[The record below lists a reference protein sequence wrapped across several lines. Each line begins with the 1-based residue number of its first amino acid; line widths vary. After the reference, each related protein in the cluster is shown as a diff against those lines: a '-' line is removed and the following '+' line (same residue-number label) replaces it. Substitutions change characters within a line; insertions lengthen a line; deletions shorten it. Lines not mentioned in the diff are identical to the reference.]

1 MSLDAIVSAI
11 EPVSMKQ
18 RDNAPDA
25 FSTAL
30 GDSFKRYGFAVLA
43 DHGLDQ
49 TVLDTALERAKTF
62 FAMNEDAK
70 AKYTHT
76 KENQRG
82 YFPFGQEKAKDA
94 EHIDLKE
101 FWHIG
106 RDLPENHE
114 FLNIMP
120 PNVSVDEIEDWH
132 AQTYA
137 MFETMD
143 ELGIKIMSSI
153 ASYLNLE
160 ENWFDSAMENGNS
173 VLRLLHYPAQDTP
186 PPEGS
191 VRAAEHGDINVIT
204 LLLGAEEG
212 GLEVKDRDGRWL
224 PITPPPGCLVVNV
237 GDMLERL
244 TNHILPST
252 LHRVV
257 NPKPERSKFA
267 RYSTP
272 FFAHF
277 KPDFEIKTLETCISD
292 DNPDRYPESI
302 TAHEFLLQR
311 LREIN
316 LI

>member
-1 MSLDAIVSAI
+1 MSAPESAI
-11 EPVSMKQ
+11 PPVSMKL
-18 RDNAPDA
+18 RESAPLEFA
-25 FSTAL
+25 NAL
-30 GDSFKRYGFAVLA
+30 GESFKRYGFAVLA
-43 DHGLDQ
+43 DHELDQ
-49 TVLDTALERAKTF
+49 SIIDTALDRTKTF
-62 FAMNEDAK
+62 FAMSPEDK
-70 AKYTHT
+70 SKYQHT
-76 KENQRG
+76 KEGQRG

-94 EHIDLKE
+94 DHIDLKE

-106 RDLPENHE
+106 RDLPDDHQ
-114 FLNIMP
+114 FKSYMPSNI
-120 PNVSVDEIEDWH
+120 SIDEIPDWH
-132 AQTYA
+132 TKTYA
-137 MFETMD
+137 MFDAMD
-143 ELGIKIMSSI
+143 QLGLKVMSSI
-153 ASYLNLE
+153 ALFLGLK
-160 ENWFDSAMENGNS
+160 ENWFDSAMSDGNS

-224 PITPPPGCLVVNV
+224 PITPPEGCLVVNV

-244 TNHILPST
+244 TNNVLPST

-257 NPKPERSKFA
+257 NPKPERCRFA

-277 KPDFEIKTLETCISD
+277 RPDFEIKTLENCISS
-292 DNPDRYPESI
+292 DNPNQYPDTI
-302 TAHEFLLQR
+302 TANEYLMQR

>member
-1 MSLDAIVSAI
+1 MSLDAVVSAI
-11 EPVSMKQ
+11 APVSMSQ
-18 RDNAPDA
+18 RENAPEA
-25 FSTAL
+25 FAKEL
-30 GDSFKRYGFAVLA
+30 GESFKRYGFAVLA

-49 TVLDTALERAKTF
+49 NVLDTALERTKTF
-62 FAMNEDAK
+62 FAMSDAIK
-70 AKYTHT
+70 AKYKHT
-76 KENQRG
+76 PEGQRG
-82 YFPFGQEKAKDA
+82 YFPFGQEIAKDA
-94 EHIDLKE
+94 QHVDLKE
-101 FWHIG
+101 FWHIA
-106 RDLPENHE
+106 RDLPEGHPYSD
-114 FLNIMP
+114 LMP
-120 PNVSVDEIEDWH
+120 PNISIYEIPDWH
-132 AQTYA
+132 QQTYA
-137 MFETMD
+137 MFEALD
-143 ELGIKIMSSI
+143 QLGLKVLSSI
-153 ASYLNLE
+153 AIYLGLE
-160 ENWFDSAMENGNS
+160 ENWFDDAMQDGNS
-173 VLRLLHYPAQDTP
+173 ILRLLHYPAQDTP

-224 PITPPPGCLVVNV
+224 PITPPAGCLVVNV

-277 KPDFEIKTLETCISD
+277 RPDFEIKTLETCISE
-292 DNPDRYPESI
+292 DNPNRYEQSI
-302 TAHEFLLQR
+302 SANDFLMQR
-311 LREIN
+311 LKEIG

>member
-1 MSLDAIVSAI
+1 MSAPESAI
-11 EPVSMKQ
+11 PPVSMKL
-18 RDNAPDA
+18 RDSAPLEFA
-25 FSTAL
+25 NAL
-30 GDSFKRYGFAVLA
+30 GESFKRYGFAVIA
-43 DHGLDQ
+43 DHELNQ
-49 TVLDTALERAKTF
+49 SIIDTALDRTKTF
-62 FAMNEDAK
+62 FAMSPEDK
-70 AKYTHT
+70 SKYKHT
-76 KENQRG
+76 KEGQRG

-106 RDLPENHE
+106 RDLPDDHQ
-114 FLNIMP
+114 FKSYMPSNI
-120 PNVSVDEIEDWH
+120 SIDEIPDWH
-132 AQTYA
+132 TKTYA
-137 MFETMD
+137 MFDAMD
-143 ELGIKIMSSI
+143 QLGLKVMSSI
-153 ASYLNLE
+153 ALYLDLK
-160 ENWFDSAMENGNS
+160 ENWFDSAMNDGNS

-224 PITPPPGCLVVNV
+224 PITPPEGCLVVNV

-244 TNHILPST
+244 TNNVLPST

-257 NPKPERSKFA
+257 NPKPERCRFA

-277 KPDFEIKTLETCISD
+277 RPDFEIKTLENCISS
-292 DNPDRYPESI
+292 DNPNQYPDTI
-302 TAHEFLLQR
+302 TANEYLLQR